1 MQGLLVALIV
11 IACTVYAAWTLMP
24 SAWRR
29 GVAQRLQHIHWPG
42 PVARYLKRTASAPAG
57 CGCDAGCDAARPPA
71 AAQPIRIHR
80 RPKA

>member
-1 MQGLLVALIV
+1 MQGLLVAAIV

-29 GVAQRLQHIHWPG
+29 GLAQRLQNRRWPG
-42 PVARYLKRTASAPAG
+42 PVTRYLKRTASAPAG
-57 CGCDAGCDAARPPA
+57 CGCDAGCEAAKPPA